1 MLGDPGRYQIDF
13 ILVRNRFKNQVKSCK
28 TYPSADINS
37 DHNLVMMKR
46 DLKFK
51 KIKKPGKKCH
61 KWNLEKL
68 KTAEITEKYQNK
80 CDEQI
85 NC

>member
-1 MLGDPGRYQIDF
+1 MI
-13 ILVRNRFKNQVKSCK
+13 KC
-28 TYPSADINS
+28 
-37 DHNLVMMKR
+37 

-51 KIKKPGKKCH
+51 KIKKPSKKCH

-68 KTAEITEKYQNK
+68 KIPEIREKYQNK

-85 NC
+85 NCHRNHNLEINEIFIEN